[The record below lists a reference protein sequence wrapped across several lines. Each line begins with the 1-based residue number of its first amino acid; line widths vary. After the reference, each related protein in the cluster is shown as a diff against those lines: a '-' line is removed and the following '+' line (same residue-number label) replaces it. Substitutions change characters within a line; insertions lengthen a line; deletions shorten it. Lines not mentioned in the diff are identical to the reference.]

1 MSKLER
7 VKIDSRGR
15 IVLPQH
21 FREFLGLKENDSAY
35 ATLDEQNHRLLIS
48 PAAEKGLVH
57 IELLFGDEP
66 GALAKTATILAK
78 LKVDLVS
85 TESHSVL
92 RGKQAVWRI
101 IAKDDRNPADLRRA
115 LEKHGLKVQAV
126 RRL

>member
-21 FREFLGLKENDSAY
+21 FREFLGLTENDSAY
-35 ATLDEQNHRLLIS
+35 ATLDEENHRLLIS

-57 IELLFGDEP
+57 IELFFGDEP
-66 GALAKTATILAK
+66 GALAKVAAVLAK

-85 TESHSVL
+85 TESHSIL
-92 RGKQAVWRI
+92 RGRQAVWRI
-101 IAKDDRNPADLRRA
+101 IAKDDRPPADLKRQ
-115 LEKHGLKVQAV
+115 LEKNGLHVQSI